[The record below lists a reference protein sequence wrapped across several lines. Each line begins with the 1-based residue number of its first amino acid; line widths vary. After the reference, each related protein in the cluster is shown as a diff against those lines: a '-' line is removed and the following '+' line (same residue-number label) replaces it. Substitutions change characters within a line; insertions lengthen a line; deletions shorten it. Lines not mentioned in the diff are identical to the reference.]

1 MISRI
6 GNVFGI
12 YLLFAVLIFTLDSC
26 GIGYLVRG
34 TARKKYTKENKV
46 IPPDFI
52 EKDEVLLILKWEQG
66 SYDKYAKKAFDKFY
80 EGKKEYVTMAQLLSE
95 EYSDVEKYRYVFSQG
110 PGSPTMYEGKSY
122 SYTFEGSRPF
132 HIYDRLEGGFYKSN
146 ITSGFFYRI
155 MQAYAMNLE
164 KARVMN

>member
-1 MISRI
+1 MKSLFGKKI
-6 GNVFGI
+6 GI
-12 YLLFAVLIFTLDSC
+12 YLLLAVLIFTLDSC

-52 EKDEVLLILKWEQG
+52 ENDEVLLILKWEQG
-66 SYDKYAKKAFDKFY
+66 SYDKYAMKAFDKFY
-80 EGKKEYVTMAQLLSE
+80 TGKKEYVTMNQLLSE
-95 EYSDVEKYRYVFSQG
+95 EYADAEKYRYVFSQG
-110 PGSPTMYEGKSY
+110 PGDLTMYEGKSY

-132 HIYDRLEGGFYKSN
+132 HIYDRLNNEFYRSN

-164 KARVMN
+164 KERIKK